1 MIRYLLDTDILS
13 EPAKRQPDS
22 FVLGRLQRE
31 AWRCVTS
38 AVVWMEMS
46 YGVLRMPAGTR
57 RDRLRAYVTGVGR
70 QFPIVSFDSE
80 AALWLATARAR
91 QNDRGITR
99 PQYDG
104 IIAATAASRRLVLVT
119 RNVSDFADFPGL
131 TVESW
136 HG

>member
-1 MIRYLLDTDILS
+1 MIRYLLDTDVLS
-13 EPAKRQPDS
+13 EPAKRQPNS

-31 AWRCVTS
+31 AWRCATS

-46 YGVLRMPAGTR
+46 YGVLRMPLGAR
-57 RDRLRAYVTGVGR
+57 RDRLRTYVTEVGR
-70 QFPIVSFDSE
+70 QFSIVPFDAE

-99 PQYDG
+99 PKYDG
-104 IIAATAASRRLVLVT
+104 IIAATAAAHGLILIT
-119 RNVSDFADFPGL
+119 RNVRDFADFPGL